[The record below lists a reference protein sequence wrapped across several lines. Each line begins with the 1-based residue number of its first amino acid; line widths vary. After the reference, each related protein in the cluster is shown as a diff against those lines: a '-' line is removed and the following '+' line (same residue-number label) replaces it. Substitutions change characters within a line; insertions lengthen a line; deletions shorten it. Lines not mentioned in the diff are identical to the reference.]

1 MLLGCVLLS
10 VALLSSFSFSQEV
23 LYLNLEIRGLQPG
36 TGTTTSMRM
45 QIVQC
50 YIKVA
55 GGIVTVVPLIQMVCI
70 RVEVTLKE
78 SHVHHFEDKIIL

>member
-1 MLLGCVLLS
+1 
-10 VALLSSFSFSQEV
+10 
-23 LYLNLEIRGLQPG
+23 
-36 TGTTTSMRM
+36 MRM
-45 QIVQC
+45 QIVQF
-50 YIKVA
+50 YINVA

>member
-1 MLLGCVLLS
+1 
-10 VALLSSFSFSQEV
+10 
-23 LYLNLEIRGLQPG
+23 
-36 TGTTTSMRM
+36 M
-45 QIVQC
+45 QY

-55 GGIVTVVPLIQMVCI
+55 GDIVTDMPLIQMVCI